1 VRLEIEPVSARLAA
15 DFVAGHGSVRARE
28 LLLVSLHDEG
38 SGLTGYGEA
47 APLPSYDGVTTDDVR
62 AALEDCRAALDR
74 AATTAPTHLL
84 AQCGEATTLAQA
96 LAAID
101 LALWD
106 LAGRRA
112 GAPVCRLLGDADPGP
127 VGVNWT
133 IAAEDRAGAA
143 REATAARAAGFETVK
158 VKVAVGD
165 DAGRLAAVRA
175 CAGAEMAIRVDA
187 NGAWSPDEAEVT
199 LERLAPVG
207 IELCEEPVAGV
218 AAIGALA
225 ERVEV
230 PLALDES
237 ADDPA
242 ALDTRVCEFA
252 CLKISRCG
260 GISGIVAAAA
270 RARAAGYRVY
280 LASTLDGPLGI
291 AAALHAAAVIRPE
304 VACGLATLRLFEGR
318 ADPLPPGR
326 GTIEVPRG
334 PGLGDGLLGWYGRRA
349 TKP

>member
-1 VRLEIEPVSARLAA
+1 MKLTIEPVSARLAA

-28 LLLVSLHDEG
+28 LLLVSVSDG
-38 SGLTGYGEA
+38 DAGLIGYGEA
-47 APLPSYDGVTTDDVR
+47 APLPSYDGVTADDVQG
-62 AALEDCRAALDR
+62 ALEDCRPVLDR
-74 AATTAPTHLL
+74 AAPSALPADLL
-84 AQCGEATTLAQA
+84 AQCGEATTLPQA

-112 GAPVCRLLGDADPGP
+112 DEPVWRLLGAADAGP
-127 VGVNWT
+127 TAVNWT

-143 REATAARAAGFETVK
+143 REASEARAAGFDTVK

-175 CAGAEMAIRVDA
+175 CAGPATAIRVDA
-187 NGAWSPDEAEVT
+187 NGAWSPDEAEAW
-199 LERLAPVG
+199 LGRLAAVG

-218 AAIGALA
+218 DEIRALG
-225 ERVEV
+225 ERTEI

-242 ALDTRVCEFA
+242 SLDTRVCEFA
-252 CLKISRCG
+252 CLKIARYG
-260 GISGIVAAAA
+260 GITATVAAAA
-270 RARAAGYRVY
+270 RARVTGYRVY
-280 LASTLDGPLGI
+280 LASTLDGPVGI
-291 AAALHAAAVIRPE
+291 AAALHAAAVIRPD

-318 ADPLPPGR
+318 ADPLPARR
-326 GTIEVPRG
+326 GLIEVPG
-334 PGLGDGLLGWYGRRA
+334 GAGLGDGLLDWYRRG
-349 TKP
+349 